1 MVALFGGAS
10 MLRPTFD
17 FPPLTPATRRQQ
29 RRKRPLGN
37 KLQEIGMRSPDDII
51 AFDVLADMVLDR
63 LDDEERQL
71 HKA

>member
-10 MLRPTFD
+10 MLRPTLE
-17 FPPLTPATRRQQ
+17 FPPLTPAIRRQQ

-37 KLQEIGMRSPDDII
+37 KLQEIGVRSPEDID

-63 LDDEERQL
+63 LDDEERELQ
-71 HKA
+71 KA